1 MLRFSATNFL
11 ALTLFLGCGSSSYS
25 DSKENTGVSTT
36 YNNSTNSEAENI
48 IAEDIY
54 VNCMGCHGK
63 FAEKHALQKSSII
76 SKWDKKEIEKA
87 LLDYKYRDRNTYG
100 LGGVMQG
107 QVNGLSDYEIKII
120 SDYVA
125 QFE

>member
-1 MLRFSATNFL
+1 MYKYIIFL
-11 ALTLFLGCGSSSYS
+11 LQIAFLGCGSSSYS
-25 DSKENTGVSTT
+25 DSKENTGVSTI
-36 YNNSTNSEAENI
+36 YSNSTNSQEENI
-48 IAEDIY
+48 MAEEIY
-54 VNCMGCHGK
+54 ANCMRCHGQ
-63 FAEKHALQKSSII
+63 FAEKHALEKSSII
-76 SKWDKKEIEKA
+76 SKWDKKDIEKA